1 MKRLKRIIALILVV
15 SLVSGVQIGYS
26 REVKAQDIFA
36 ITSPVASEMKAAG
49 YIDIQWTSAASGG
62 TVKNYSVYVDG
73 KLAGST
79 TGQTYT
85 YYTTEVKYHNVWVK
99 ADYTNGASAYTA
111 TRQFGITKKGLAVN
125 DQMGKYLDPVSMN
138 MGWYYTWGTTPFS
151 YTRYNQIE
159 FVPMIW
165 GTQNNSSISAVR
177 AKNYQYVL
185 GYNEPDMG
193 GDVGGSNIKV
203 NTAIANW
210 GLFKGVGRHVGSPA
224 PALCPAWDNGTWFKT
239 FMDGVDHN
247 TIDFIPLHC
256 YYGQY
261 GGKAGANTFL
271 KEVVDATYQMY
282 HKPIWVT
289 EFAVSGWGYNNASAR
304 QSVKEFLQTAIDG
317 LNQRDYVE
325 RFSWFSFNTTDG
337 NNGASALWTNSTGNL
352 TELGR
357 TYVDYGNP
365 VETAAQGSAVNP
377 GATQT
382 SAIQGPN
389 QNPNGTNGTGNT
401 VTVKRAAIK
410 SLKNLKTRK
419 AKITIKKIAGVAG
432 YQVRWCDNRK
442 FQGYEQKTIKK
453 RTLTIKRLDKKAT
466 YFFKVRAYKKNGNK
480 KVWGKWSKVKKVK
493 IKK

>member
-1 MKRLKRIIALILVV
+1 MNSIKRMIALMLIASFLF
-15 SLVSGVQIGYS
+15 GVPLMDVK
-26 REVKAQDIFA
+26 EVRAQDIFT
-36 ITSPVASEMKAAG
+36 ITAPTASEVKAAG
-49 YIDIQWTSAASGG
+49 YIDIQWTSAASEG
-62 TVKNYSVYVDG
+62 TVKDYDVYVDG

-99 ADYTNGASAYTA
+99 ADYANGQSAYTS
-111 TRQFGITKKGLAVN
+111 TVQFGITKKGLAVN

-151 YTRYNQIE
+151 YTRYSQIE

-165 GTQNNSSISAVR
+165 GIQHNSSIPAVR

-193 GDVGGSNIKV
+193 GNVGGSNIKV
-203 NTAIANW
+203 NTAIASW
-210 GLFKGVGRHVGSPA
+210 GLFKGIGRHVGSPA

-239 FMDGVDHN
+239 FMSGVDHN

-289 EFAVSGWGYNNASAR
+289 EFAVSGWGYDNVSAR

-325 RFSWFSFNTTDG
+325 RFSWFSFDTTDR

-365 VETAAQGSAVNP
+365 VETAVQGSTVNP
-377 GATQT
+377 GATQVGELNTTKQPT
-382 SAIQGPN
+382 SVVTT
-389 QNPNGTNGTGNT
+389 TNAK
-401 VTVKRAAIK
+401 VTVKKAVIK
-410 SLKNLKTRK
+410 SLKNLKKRR
-419 AKITIKKIAGVAG
+419 AKLTIKKISGAVG
-432 YQVRWCDNRK
+432 YQVRWCDNKK
-442 FQGYEQKTIKK
+442 FQGYDLRTIKK
-453 RTLTIKRLDKKAT
+453 RTLIIKHLDLKTT
-466 YFFKVRAYKKNGNK
+466 YFFKVRAYKKNGKK
-480 KVWGKWSKVKKVK
+480 KVWGKWSKVKIQK
-493 IKK
+493 